1 MGTIVHTDIRPD
13 QNFLKTP
20 MHDQFLLIRL
30 GDFGLADLLPQIVV
44 MKIDRAADVTGTN
57 DGRLPEWFVF
67 SALSLYPTTN
77 RDRHVPR
84 ASVTLD

>member
-1 MGTIVHTDIRPD
+1 MFSTALCNSHLHCAISIFGFKLWCTKSGYLGEQNLGMGTIMHTDIRPD

-44 MKIDRAADVTGTN
+44 MKIDRGC
-57 DGRLPEWFVF
+57 
-67 SALSLYPTTN
+67 
-77 RDRHVPR
+77 
-84 ASVTLD
+84 